1 MKGGQNRREAFSE
14 SSGRDGVWRSEEDPG
29 GDRFVEIDPGRTGSM
44 GSRILDGDITRI
56 PRRITKDQEIEDLGK
71 IISKDPGREIPEG
84 NHEEKD
90 LLNRPANSRHP
101 GTIWR

>member
-1 MKGGQNRREAFSE
+1 
-14 SSGRDGVWRSEEDPG
+14 
-29 GDRFVEIDPGRTGSM
+29 M

-71 IISKDPGREIPEG
+71 IISKDPGWRIPEG

-90 LLNRPANSRHP
+90 P
-101 GTIWR
+101 